1 MKGTDKTVDLLATI
15 RGQQK
20 KNQGGLKVIKVQTT
34 EPNAITFTF
43 EGSTQALD
51 LDIFEIPVS
60 CYPLRRNDRLL
71 VYPIV
76 GDENSQRW
84 AAIEK
89 INGGAVTMA
98 TMQSS
103 SSLRI
108 SGIDK
113 TYTSSD
119 LIIPPY
125 LAVGNSTSNGYLV
138 GSNIRPLQNGD
149 RVSIAP
155 VIDGGRIKYVILER
169 Y

>member
-1 MKGTDKTVDLLATI
+1 MKGTDKTVDLLAKI
-15 RGQQK
+15 RGKGKSQD
-20 KNQGGLKVIKVQTT
+20 GLKVIKVQTT

-43 EGSTQALD
+43 EGSNDALD

-71 VYPIV
+71 VFPLV
-76 GDENSQRW
+76 GDGNSQRW
-84 AAIEK
+84 AVIEK

-103 SSLRI
+103 SSLKI
-108 SGIDK
+108 NGIDK
-113 TYTSSD
+113 TYGSND
-119 LIIPPY
+119 LIVPPF
-125 LAVGNSTSNGYLV
+125 LAVGNSTSNSYLV
-138 GSNIRPLQNGD
+138 GSNIRPLQSGD
-149 RVSIAP
+149 RVGIAP

>member
-1 MKGTDKTVDLLATI
+1 MKGTDKAVDLLATL
-15 RGQQK
+15 RGQGK

-43 EGSTQALD
+43 EGSNQALD

-89 INGGAVTMA
+89 INGGPVTMA

-113 TYTSSD
+113 TYSSSD
-119 LIIPPY
+119 LILPQ
-125 LAVGNSTSNGYLV
+125 
-138 GSNIRPLQNGD
+138 GSLIAGA

-155 VIDGGRIKYVILER
+155 TWDGGRIKYVILER
-169 Y
+169 H